1 MRALI
6 VKEFREL
13 ARDRRTLAML
23 IVLPVLLLVIFGY
36 AANFSIDRI
45 SVIVVGPEAT
55 SLARELEHNKGAADD
70 LTIVRVAPS
79 EGKADATRLLRDQDA
94 DAVIVANKVEA
105 TSASDGAN
113 SANSD
118 SATSGTTS
126 GTTSAPLSQ
135 PPLSE
140 RVHVYIDGSGLF
152 TAQAAKEVFVR
163 LAAQDAQDRI
173 GAMQT
178 SVRHALEGVQHT
190 GAAMKTFGEELA
202 KFRVALQRALA
213 TGAPMPTPPAMPE
226 ALLQGPSSVPN
237 LPDINVTAL
246 QSDGLVTVLFNP
258 DLKTSWVMVPGLIG
272 LILLFIGALITSIGL
287 VRERENGTLEQ
298 LAVMPLRPSAII
310 MGKITPYFLL
320 AVLDMAVVTALGVT
334 LFGVPFVGSLWLF
347 GLAAVVFLFV
357 VLGIGVLISSVSQ
370 NTGQAIQMAILFVVP
385 QVLLSGLIFL
395 LSSMPIG
402 VRWIGYI
409 LPLTWFR
416 EIAQGVML
424 RGAGLNSL
432 WLPLVILAAMAVVAF
447 GASTAQMRYS
457 LTHRGAR

>member
-272 LILLFIGALITSIGL
+272 L

-447 GASTAQMRYS
+447 GASTARMRYS
-457 LTHRGAR
+457 LTHGGAR

>member
-55 SLARELEHNKGAADD
+55 SLARELEHDKGAADD

-152 TAQAAKEVFVR
+152 TAQAAKGVFVR

-258 DLKTSWVMVPGLIG
+258 DLKTSWVMVPGL
-272 LILLFIGALITSIGL
+272 IGL

>member
-1 MRALI
+1 M
-6 VKEFREL
+6 KEFREL

-55 SLARELEHNKGAADD
+55 SLARELEHDKGAADD

-272 LILLFIGALITSIGL
+272 L

-447 GASTAQMRYS
+447 GASTARMRYS
-457 LTHRGAR
+457 LTHGGAR

>member
-55 SLARELEHNKGAADD
+55 SLARELEHDKGAADD

-272 LILLFIGALITSIGL
+272 L

-457 LTHRGAR
+457 LTHGGAR